1 MAETGGTVTLTATLS
16 AASARVVTVSLG
28 FGGTAVNPADY
39 TASAAAITIPAGAT
53 TGAVTL
59 TSAGDGANEPDET
72 VVVDVTSV
80 TNGTESG
87 TQTQTVTIADDD
99 RGGGGGSFG
108 LLGFGLLLPALAR
121 RRRRG

>member
-1 MAETGGTVTLTATLS
+1 
-16 AASARVVTVSLG
+16 VS
-28 FGGTAVNPADY
+28 PADY